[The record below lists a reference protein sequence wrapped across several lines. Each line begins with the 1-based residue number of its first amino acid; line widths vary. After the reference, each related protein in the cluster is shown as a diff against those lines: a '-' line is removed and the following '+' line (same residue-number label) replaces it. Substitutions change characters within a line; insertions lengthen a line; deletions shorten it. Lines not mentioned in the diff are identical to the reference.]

1 MFYRLR
7 RTLKTTRFDRQIS
20 GILQTE
26 PLPVKAAPWCIVSM
40 VAGRDVPMYL
50 VAMKSF
56 YRRLGRGKIVAIID
70 RDLKQPLRELL
81 VQHLPG
87 IEFVVLE
94 DISPEPCQ
102 RGGTWER
109 LVYCIER
116 SEREYT
122 IQLDSDTLTVG
133 DLDEVKACI
142 EDNRAFTMSDGFA
155 RMTLTEAAN
164 MGEATP
170 SNYIGIATEKAF
182 AGYEGA
188 EGLYYI
194 RGSSGFAGFAKG
206 GFTRAAITT
215 FHQKMEKLV
224 GESRWREWGTE
235 QSGSNFAIANS
246 PYPVVLPYPEYA
258 SFDHHVPRP
267 KVKLFHFIGAFRFD
281 DGYFA
286 IRSQETISALTPR
299 AVPIT
304 APSDDVVDNGNSGAS
319 SWAKTLTAESY
330 GRYLSWCLSRK
341 KDAVQ
346 LELRAHTNSHRY
358 YYQAPNI
365 VLGGNRDRQSARE
378 VFVRRIYAPPLW
390 LPPETVKRIVDLAP
404 EQAMSCVW
412 WLANYWRAQVI
423 SYTQDAETANA
434 IRRNVAANRYGAR
447 FELVLDDRMD
457 MVPNGPASGAEQNAK
472 MLELLQGQPIDILSL
487 DLASRT
493 REVLD
498 DPGFRAL
505 QIRAVVAKW
514 HEAESGAPTSR
525 AWCLSRLEKMGYR
538 TYSAPG
544 RARAGILWAYR
555 RSDLSR

>member
-7 RTLKTTRFDRQIS
+7 RTLKTTRFDRQIA
-20 GILQTE
+20 GILQTD
-26 PLPVKAAPWCIVSM
+26 PLPVKDAPWCIVSM

-81 VQHLPG
+81 VKHLPG

-109 LVYCIER
+109 LVYCIDR

-133 DLDEVKACI
+133 DLDEVKDCI
-142 EDNRAFTMSDGFA
+142 VRNRAFTMSDGFT
-155 RMTLTEAAN
+155 RMTLREAAN

-224 GESRWREWGTE
+224 GERRWREWGTE

-246 PYPVVLPYPEYA
+246 PDPIVLPYPEYA

-286 IRSQETISALTPR
+286 LRSQETISALTPG
-299 AVPIT
+299 AAPVT
-304 APSDDVVDNGNSGAS
+304 APLDDVVDNGNSSAS
-319 SWAKTLTAESY
+319 SWAQTLTAESY
-330 GRYLSWCLSRK
+330 RRYLSWRLSRK
-341 KDAVQ
+341 KDPVE

-358 YYQAPNI
+358 YYRAPHI
-365 VLGGNRDRQSARE
+365 ILGGSRDRQSAHE

-390 LPPETVKRIVDLAP
+390 LPPETVNRIVDLAP
-404 EQAMSCVW
+404 VQPMSCVW

-423 SYTQDAETANA
+423 AYGKDTELAND
-434 IRRNVAANRYGAR
+434 IRSNVAANRYGAR
-447 FELVLDDRMD
+447 FELYVDDSRNT
-457 MVPNGPASGAEQNAK
+457 VSNTCGSSAEQNAR
-472 MLELLQGQPIDILSL
+472 LLQLLEGQPTDILSL
-487 DLASRT
+487 DLGT
-493 REVLD
+493 RARAILD
-498 DPGFRAL
+498 DPRFATL

-514 HEAESGAPTSR
+514 HDSEAGAPTSR
-525 AWCLSRLEKMGYR
+525 AWCLSRLEKMGYSA
-538 TYSAPG
+538 YSAPG
-544 RARAGILWAYR
+544 TARAGILWAYR
-555 RSDLSR
+555 R